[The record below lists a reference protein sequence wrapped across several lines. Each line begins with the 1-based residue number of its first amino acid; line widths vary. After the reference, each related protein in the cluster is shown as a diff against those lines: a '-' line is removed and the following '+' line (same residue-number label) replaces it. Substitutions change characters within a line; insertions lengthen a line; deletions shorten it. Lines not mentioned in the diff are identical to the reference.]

1 MRILLE
7 SSWMK
12 FGPAGRGSYDWVTG
26 TPSTPVEKQLQGHH
40 WKELN
45 PNEETEPELIFYIFL
60 PAAFLLFIS
69 LLILLLYKYCSRRK
83 QGLASLLE
91 VSEDDI
97 ESFPGAGSDAS
108 DGVFLMVY
116 LPPPYEESLTKL
128 TRAASCCSS
137 KDVASAV
144 RVAAEDLGAKL

>member
-1 MRILLE
+1 MRTLLE

-26 TPSTPVEKQLQGHH
+26 TPSTPGEKQLQGHH
-40 WKELN
+40 WNQLT
-45 PNEETEPELIFYIFL
+45 PSEETGSEIIFYILL
-60 PAAFLLFIS
+60 PAAFLLLIS
-69 LLILLLYKYCSRRK
+69 LLALLVYKRCSREKR
-83 QGLASLLE
+83 GMTSLLE

-97 ESFPGAGSDAS
+97 ESFPGAGSDPS
-108 DGVFLMVY
+108 DGIFLMVY

-128 TRAASCCSS
+128 TRATSCCSS